1 MHPGGVPTGG
11 VEYAKEAHASEFVL
25 LSRGKKALG
34 EIRWRHVYVV
44 LIDTPELGAD
54 AMVFLTQEKREWLAG
69 RYVSLNW
76 DMPTFLS
83 KEEEIVKGDKLKM
96 RLVI

>member
-1 MHPGGVPTGG
+1 
-11 VEYAKEAHASEFVL
+11 
-25 LSRGKKALG
+25 
-34 EIRWRHVYVV
+34 
-44 LIDTPELGAD
+44 
-54 AMVFLTQEKREWLAG
+54 MVFLTQEKREWLAG
-69 RYVSLNW
+69 RYVSFNW